1 MVKIAIAGGSG
12 NVASEII
19 DVLVATKKHEI
30 IILSRKDAPS
40 RNPTEGV
47 TWIKPDY
54 DSVDQLTETL
64 QGVDTLLSFVTEQEG
79 SESPIQKRLIT
90 AAVQAGVK
98 RFAPSEWATS
108 TTEHLP
114 WYAYKAE
121 IRRYLVE
128 LNKDKKVLEYTLFQ
142 PGLFANYFTRPYK
155 SSTYIHQIET
165 PIDFEKRRA
174 ILVEGGDEGVIT
186 LTTVQDFAAVVAR
199 AIEYEGEWPVVS
211 GIRGTTLSVGEL
223 VALGEKLRGPFK
235 IERVKASDF
244 EAGTW
249 ETSWIPRV
257 DHPSIPPE
265 QVDFFSKLGK
275 SPQRNAEL
283 LGVQAAQTC
292 IGQELPDERP
302 LASSAEAQELKARL
316 HRLEAFLEQSISGA
330 PAEVPAKPPSSG
342 APRHYTHKATTLEG
356 TSTTPSEASER
367 ATGKYD
373 TLSRQLIAAWPSE
386 DDLKTICSLPVGLST
401 PLYWAICTPYSGITG
416 AEPPSPREM
425 LQLPPPCS
433 HPVLI
438 ARKLLVLGTF
448 LQGVLPSTIRSLGS
462 FEKTYRDIMTRVF
475 DRAIRL
481 VTTNDEL
488 TGSAEG
494 IECIMMEAMY
504 QNYAG
509 NLHPV
514 AQMLGLHR
522 GLSSPSMKFL
532 EPETRARFRREYIC
546 FRLVQMDRYLS
557 LMLGLPQS
565 SLESRFGTI
574 KVADV
579 EHPMERME
587 RIHCTI
593 AGRILS
599 RTDVEIN
606 DLAKAYEID
615 KLIQDAAAEMPAQW
629 WLTPR
634 FTDGAELLQDT
645 MRIMDQFT
653 HHHLLVRLY
662 LPYML
667 RSSSDHLYDHCKI
680 TTLNASREILSRF
693 IIFRTSNPAHFY
705 CRGTDFLA
713 FVATTVMCL
722 AHIDSR
728 SKASSNMASPISFLA
743 HSRPADRG
751 MMERTAEIIESMA
764 NARGTDPIA
773 TKLTRILRHLL
784 VIEANAASGTIYSTT
799 SSNAGEGEHDGGL
812 AQGGK
817 GLRIHIPYFGTIH
830 FEKGAISKSA
840 QTEDNWDLQGID
852 IALFDSL
859 FRGTEIDDI
868 DQGTWI
874 L

>member
-1 MVKIAIAGGSG
+1 
-12 NVASEII
+12 
-19 DVLVATKKHEI
+19 
-30 IILSRKDAPS
+30 
-40 RNPTEGV
+40 
-47 TWIKPDY
+47 
-54 DSVDQLTETL
+54 
-64 QGVDTLLSFVTEQEG
+64 
-79 SESPIQKRLIT
+79 
-90 AAVQAGVK
+90 
-98 RFAPSEWATS
+98 
-108 TTEHLP
+108 
-114 WYAYKAE
+114 
-121 IRRYLVE
+121 
-128 LNKDKKVLEYTLFQ
+128 
-142 PGLFANYFTRPYK
+142 
-155 SSTYIHQIET
+155 
-165 PIDFEKRRA
+165 
-174 ILVEGGDEGVIT
+174 
-186 LTTVQDFAAVVAR
+186 
-199 AIEYEGEWPVVS
+199 
-211 GIRGTTLSVGEL
+211 
-223 VALGEKLRGPFK
+223 
-235 IERVKASDF
+235 
-244 EAGTW
+244 
-249 ETSWIPRV
+249 
-257 DHPSIPPE
+257 
-265 QVDFFSKLGK
+265 
-275 SPQRNAEL
+275 
-283 LGVQAAQTC
+283 
-292 IGQELPDERP
+292 
-302 LASSAEAQELKARL
+302 LKARL
-316 HRLEAFLEQSISGA
+316 QRLEAFLEQSIQNA
-330 PAEVPAKPPSSG
+330 PAEVIVEPPSAGPLTGTGIAQKPASLENPG
-342 APRHYTHKATTLEG
+342 KAP
-356 TSTTPSEASER
+356 SQVSER
-367 ATGKYD
+367 TAGKYD
-373 TLSRQLIAAWPSE
+373 DLSRELIAAWPSE
-386 DDLKTICSLPVGLST
+386 DDLNTICGLPVGLST

-416 AEPPSPREM
+416 ADPPSPREM
-425 LQLPPPCS
+425 LQLPPPGS

-462 FEKTYRDIMTRVF
+462 FEKTYRDIITRVF
-475 DRAIRL
+475 DRATRL

-509 NLHPV
+509 NLHRAWQAVCRAAAV

-532 EPETRARFRREYIC
+532 DPETRARFRPEYIC

-574 KVADV
+574 KVAEV
-579 EHPMERME
+579 EHPMERLE

-606 DLAKAYEID
+606 NLAKAYEID

-629 WLTPR
+629 WLIPR
-634 FTDGAELLQDT
+634 FSDGAELLQDT

-680 TTLNASREILSRF
+680 TALNASREILSRF
-693 IIFRTSNPAHFY
+693 IVFRTSNPAHFY

-728 SKASSNMASPISFLA
+728 SKTSSTMGSPISFLA

-751 MMERTAEIIESMA
+751 MMERTSEIIESMA
-764 NARGTDPIA
+764 NSSGTDPIA

-784 VIEANAASGTIYSTT
+784 VIEANAASGTIYSTS
-799 SSNAGEGEHDGGL
+799 SSNASEGEHDGGL

-830 FEKGAISKSA
+830 FEKGAISKTSQPEPEPTTA
-840 QTEDNWDLQGID
+840 RTFIEPHELVQMQPSTTYYQTAPELYGLTGQFDQTFPDLPIPLDFSHTDENWDLQGID

-859 FRGTEIDDI
+859 FRGTEIGDVN
-868 DQGTWI
+868 QETWT

>member
-1 MVKIAIAGGSG
+1 
-12 NVASEII
+12 
-19 DVLVATKKHEI
+19 
-30 IILSRKDAPS
+30 
-40 RNPTEGV
+40 
-47 TWIKPDY
+47 
-54 DSVDQLTETL
+54 
-64 QGVDTLLSFVTEQEG
+64 
-79 SESPIQKRLIT
+79 
-90 AAVQAGVK
+90 
-98 RFAPSEWATS
+98 
-108 TTEHLP
+108 
-114 WYAYKAE
+114 
-121 IRRYLVE
+121 
-128 LNKDKKVLEYTLFQ
+128 
-142 PGLFANYFTRPYK
+142 
-155 SSTYIHQIET
+155 
-165 PIDFEKRRA
+165 
-174 ILVEGGDEGVIT
+174 
-186 LTTVQDFAAVVAR
+186 
-199 AIEYEGEWPVVS
+199 
-211 GIRGTTLSVGEL
+211 
-223 VALGEKLRGPFK
+223 
-235 IERVKASDF
+235 
-244 EAGTW
+244 
-249 ETSWIPRV
+249 
-257 DHPSIPPE
+257 
-265 QVDFFSKLGK
+265 
-275 SPQRNAEL
+275 
-283 LGVQAAQTC
+283 
-292 IGQELPDERP
+292 
-302 LASSAEAQELKARL
+302 
-316 HRLEAFLEQSISGA
+316 
-330 PAEVPAKPPSSG
+330 
-342 APRHYTHKATTLEG
+342 
-356 TSTTPSEASER
+356 
-367 ATGKYD
+367 
-373 TLSRQLIAAWPSE
+373 
-386 DDLKTICSLPVGLST
+386 
-401 PLYWAICTPYSGITG
+401 
-416 AEPPSPREM
+416 M
-425 LQLPPPCS
+425 LQLPPPGS

-462 FEKTYRDIMTRVF
+462 FEQTYREIMIRVF
-475 DRAIRL
+475 DRATRL

-494 IECIMMEAMY
+494 IECIMMESMY

-509 NLHPV
+509 NLHRAWQATCRAAAV

-532 EPETRARFRREYIC
+532 ESETRTRFRPEYIC

-574 KVADV
+574 KVAGV

-606 DLAKAYEID
+606 DLAKVYEID
-615 KLIQDAAAEMPAQW
+615 KLIQEAAAEMPPQW
-629 WLTPR
+629 WLAPR
-634 FTDGAELLQDT
+634 FSDSAELLPDT

-653 HHHLLVRLY
+653 HHHLLVRLH

-680 TTLNASREILSRF
+680 TALNASREILSRF

-728 SKASSNMASPISFLA
+728 NKTSTNLGSPIKFLA

-764 NARGTDPIA
+764 NASGTDPIA

-784 VIEANAASGTIYSTT
+784 VIEANAASGTVYST
-799 SSNAGEGEHDGGL
+799 SSCNADEGEHDGGL
-812 AQGGK
+812 AQEGK

-840 QTEDNWDLQGID
+840 QPEVENTGFIDPHQLTEQVDQHPTSHYPLASHMNDPIQFDQTLPELPIPLDFSHTDENWDLQGID

-859 FRGTEIDDI
+859 FRGTGIDD
-868 DQGTWI
+868 DNQQTWI